1 MASAFS
7 NNTANLTSSERTSN
21 SKAKTNYNYLRLVSL
36 KNVDNVNPKYVGCKN
51 KRFSSSSGNVIL
63 GLDDSVINEQRKK
76 QSNDFFP
83 PPSRTS
89 ELALSKLVNTRSYEL
104 RNSINKG
111 FYLPTTI
118 PKNNTTNDNINRPPY
133 TYDPTCK
140 TYFKN
145 PDQVITSY
153 TQPNTSGDLQEIL
166 FNEYLDFGDAT
177 LVTNTQFVTEDTDPD
192 LGNIPFKTMYPNQ
205 VQVTDASFGDYII
218 DPDNILDNYKDS
230 QLPTYL
236 GLQNATTKDSDGK
249 EKVLKIINWRKL
261 QINTFPNNKYHRFSI
276 NEPIKFYNYDAC
288 VNPLLPKNLPPSD
301 IDKSNIRFFDSS
313 DDVPQWSSGKTGVNN
328 GTGSSNILGDP
339 NPNTGLGPNVI
350 HDTASA
356 SIIAIP
362 T

>member
-36 KNVDNVNPKYVGCKN
+36 KNVDNLPRYVGCKN

-63 GLDDSVINEQRKK
+63 GLDDSVINEQRKN
-76 QSNDFFP
+76 QPPSFN

-89 ELALSKLVNTRSYEL
+89 ELALSKLVNTRSYDL

-133 TYDPTCK
+133 TYDPSCK
-140 TYFKN
+140 TYFTTQ
-145 PDQVITSY
+145 DETIISY

-177 LVTNTQFVTEDTDPD
+177 LVTNTQFVTEDTDF
-192 LGNIPFKTMYPNQ
+192 GNIPFKTMYPNQ

-218 DPDNILDNYKDS
+218 DPDNIVNNYKDS
-230 QLPTYL
+230 ELPTYL
-236 GLQNATTKDSDGK
+236 GLQNATVRDSDGK
-249 EKVLKIINWRKL
+249 EKILKIINWRKL

-288 VNPLLPKNLPPSD
+288 VNPLHNVPPSD
-301 IDKSNIRFFDSS
+301 IDKSDIKSFGLGGT
-313 DDVPQWSSGKTGVNN
+313 PAWSSGKTSAN
-328 GTGSSNILGDP
+328 GAGSATVTGDR
-339 NPNTGLGPNVI
+339 NPGSGLGLDIVN
-350 HDTASA
+350 DKSTGT
-356 SIIAIP
+356 IANI
-362 T
+362 TL

>member
-36 KNVDNVNPKYVGCKN
+36 KNVDNTNVNPQYIGCNN

-63 GLDDSVINEQRKK
+63 GYDSNT
-76 QSNDFFP
+76 P
-83 PPSRTS
+83 PERSS
-89 ELALSKLVNTRSYEL
+89 EPNKAILSKLINARSYDL

-133 TYDPTCK
+133 TYDPSCNV
-140 TYFKN
+140 FN
-145 PDQVITSY
+145 EQSDEFIISY
-153 TQPNTSGDLQEIL
+153 GIPNTSGDLQEIL

-177 LVTNTQFVTEDTDPD
+177 LVTNTQFIKDENT
-192 LGNIPFKTMYPNQ
+192 GNDIPFKTMYSNQ

-218 DPDNILDNYKDS
+218 DPDNIITNYKDS
-230 QLPTYL
+230 DLPTYL
-236 GLQNATTKDSDGK
+236 GLQNSTTSYSDSDGK

-288 VNPLLPKNLPPSD
+288 LSAAAAPPPD
-301 IDKSNIRFFDSS
+301 IDKSDIKEIS
-313 DDVPQWSSGKTGVNN
+313 
-328 GTGSSNILGDP
+328 GSSWKPGKDGANGSGVASGSDALVGGDTFA
-339 NPNTGLGPNVI
+339 NSDI
-350 HDTASA
+350 QAS
-356 SIIAIP
+356 
-362 T
+362 TT